1 MTAKKLNPGV
11 AAMLDNEQAALL
23 FIGDQFLFRSR
34 THEGEVSY
42 KFVSP
47 ASVRAA
53 FSNETIDTGWLSGVK
68 RWGIGRRGEWSVV
81 FIPAGRRKL
90 LLTGLPGRQAGHKSE
105 TEIELPLPALV
116 FLVYGDELYVW
127 AVKKEFD
134 PAARAWKAPFP
145 NVYNDGKVCLGGNS
159 IRGRSA
165 LEAIEVYWTSAFN
178 GDLASGHSHSFPND
192 VREMWRVVAERDCKR
207 YPSTDLVS
215 AGGTVNEVVMSIV
228 RPR

>member
-1 MTAKKLNPGV
+1 MTRKKSNAGM

-23 FIGDQFLFRSR
+23 FVGDQYLFR
-34 THEGEVSY
+34 HKGKEGEISY

-68 RWGIGRRGEWSVV
+68 RWGIGKRGEWSVV
-81 FIPAGRRKL
+81 FVPAVRRKL
-90 LLTGLPGRQAGHKSE
+90 LLADHKSE
-105 TEIELPLPALV
+105 TEIEFPLPALV
-116 FLVYGDELYVW
+116 FLVYGDDLYVW

-159 IRGRSA
+159 IRGSSA
-165 LEAIEVYWTSAFN
+165 LGAIEIFWNSPFN
-178 GDLASGHSHSFPND
+178 RDLASGHSHSFPND
-192 VREMWRVVAERDCKR
+192 VREMWRVVAEQNCKR
-207 YPSTDLVS
+207 YPSKDLVS

-228 RPR
+228 RQR